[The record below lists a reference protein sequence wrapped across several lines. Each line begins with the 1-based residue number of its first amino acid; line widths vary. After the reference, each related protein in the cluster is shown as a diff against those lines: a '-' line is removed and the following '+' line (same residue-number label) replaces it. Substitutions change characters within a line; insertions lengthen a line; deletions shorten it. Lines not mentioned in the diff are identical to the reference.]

1 MIQIH
6 TLVGLTLSL
15 FFTEWFGLYPGVII
29 VPVYLSLYVEQ
40 PLRIV
45 GTLMIS
51 LATLALYRL
60 LHRAVILYGRR
71 RFIMLILIGSIL
83 NFSWTFFSGALFSE
97 ALLLQGIGWVI
108 PGLMAN
114 AYERQGIGKTFL
126 AMAIVT
132 LSTFFSIRIITLLFF
147 S

>member
-1 MIQIH
+1 MIQVH

-15 FFTEWFGLYPGVII
+15 FFTEWFGLYPGGII

-40 PLRIV
+40 PLRIL
-45 GTLMIS
+45 GTVLIS
-51 LATLALYRL
+51 VATLFLYRWL
-60 LHRAVILYGRR
+60 NRYVILYGRR
-71 RFIMLILIGSIL
+71 RFIMLLLIGSIL
-83 NFSWTFFSGALFSE
+83 NFLWTFLSGVLFSE

-114 AYERQGIGKTFL
+114 AYERQGIGKTVL
-126 AMAIVT
+126 AMAVVT
-132 LSTFFSIRIITLLFF
+132 LSTFFSIRILSLLFF